1 MAKDK
6 HKQID
11 IGGQLSVHTRD
22 ILYVKRCK
30 PYGNEELSKSQLMIK
45 IKDSDYIKG
54 DNIYLP
60 LGTELAKLYYK
71 KINDI
76 LEGTEVLTVKDVKEI
91 M

>member
-11 IGGQLSVHTRD
+11 ICGQLSVHTRD

-60 LGTELAKLYYK
+60 LGTELAKLFYEQ
-71 KINDI
+71 INEI
-76 LEGTEVLTVKDVKEI
+76 LEGVEVLTVEDIRKI

>member
-30 PYGNEELSKSQLMIK
+30 PYGNEELSKSQLVVK
-45 IKDSDYIKG
+45 LKDSDYIKG

-60 LGTELAKLYYK
+60 LGTELAKLYYEQ
-71 KINDI
+71 INEI
-76 LEGTEVLTVKDVKEI
+76 LGGIEVLTVEDIKEI

>member
-30 PYGNEELSKSQLMIK
+30 PYGNEELSKSQLVVK
-45 IKDSDYIKG
+45 LKDSDYIKG

-60 LGTELAKLYYK
+60 LGTELAKLYYEQ
-71 KINDI
+71 INDI
-76 LEGTEVLTVKDVKEI
+76 LEGIEVLTVEDIRKI

>member
-1 MAKDK
+1 MSKVK
-6 HKQID
+6 HEQID
-11 IGGQLSVHTRD
+11 IGGELLIHTSD
-22 ILYVKRCK
+22 ILYIKRCK
-30 PYGNEELSKSQLMIK
+30 PYGNEELSKSQLVVK
-45 IKDSDYIKG
+45 LKDSDYIKG